1 VVPALRAED
10 LTLASRCLSGDRAAQ
25 NELFER
31 EKHRVHATLH
41 RILGPRPDLDDLAQ
55 EAFIRIFRSLRNF
68 RGEALLATWIDRI
81 TVRVAYAHISARKRQ
96 PPLLELVPDVAADDP
111 DGEQRAMDRQAT
123 RRLYEMLAEL
133 SPEQR
138 TAFAL
143 HVLDGRPL
151 REVAQAQGASV
162 IATKMRVWRVRREL
176 ERRARL
182 DPVLAGF
189 VRPEGEDE

>member
-1 VVPALRAED
+1 MRTAD
-10 LTLASRCLSGDRAAQ
+10 LKLAGRCLDGDRAAQ
-25 NELFER
+25 HELFER

-81 TVRVAYAHISARKRQ
+81 TVRVAYAHISERKRQ
-96 PPLLELVPDVAADDP
+96 PPLLELVPDVASADP

-123 RRLYEMLAEL
+123 RRLYEMLSEL
-133 SPEQR
+133 SAEQR

-151 REVAQAQGASV
+151 REVAQVQGASV

-189 VRPEGEDE
+189 VSAEDDDE

>member
-1 VVPALRAED
+1 VVAGPRTLD
-10 LTLASRCLSGDRAAQ
+10 LKLADRCLNGDRVAQ
-25 NELFER
+25 NELFDR
-31 EKHRVHATLH
+31 EKHRVHGTLY

-68 RGEALLATWIDRI
+68 RGEALLATWVDRI
-81 TVRVAYAHISARKRQ
+81 TVRVAYAHIADRKRQ
-96 PPLLELVPDVAADDP
+96 PPLLELVPDIPSDDP

-133 SPEQR
+133 SAEQR

-151 REVAQAQGASV
+151 REVAEAQKSSL

-176 ERRARL
+176 ERRAKQ
-182 DPVLAGF
+182 DPLLMGF
-189 VRPEGEDE
+189 VRPEGKDE